1 MWLKLKKCFLIFAVV
16 EIVTSCSHII
26 ENSLDTKSSTHASD
40 TIPDNKRMINNKD
53 IQPPISQETI
63 SDTSVSDLLKNLPDY
78 TSDSYAADRGVFKKV
93 NIYDSYAAINPS
105 AFKKVN
111 VDKYGKRLKAK
122 YQLKLNTDNIA
133 SLKHNTTY
141 LDNLNI
147 STILKERLYK
157 AYPDSKYKPEL
168 DAAVK
173 NIAASLSDR
182 NNFFINNS
190 DQFEYQFLPM
200 VSDFYFDSNGKFI
213 STSYRI
219 KIQIEIKNI
228 NKPIKIIVPIV
239 FRAKKI

>member
-1 MWLKLKKCFLIFAVV
+1 M
-16 EIVTSCSHII
+16 
-26 ENSLDTKSSTHASD
+26 SS
-40 TIPDNKRMINNKD
+40 
-53 IQPPISQETI
+53 
-63 SDTSVSDLLKNLPDY
+63 
-78 TSDSYAADRGVFKKV
+78 KKV
-93 NIYDSYAAINPS
+93 NIHDSYAAINPS

-111 VDKYGKRLKAK
+111 VDKYSKRLKAK
-122 YQLKLNTDNIA
+122 YQLTPNTDNIA

>member
-1 MWLKLKKCFLIFAVV
+1 MRLKFFKIVLIFLVS
-16 EIVTSCSHII
+16 IVTACSHFT
-26 ENSLDTKSSTHASD
+26 ENS
-40 TIPDNKRMINNKD
+40 PDNKPSTDLSNTITDNKQTINNKD
-53 IQPPISQETI
+53 IQPPISQKTI
-63 SDTSVSDLLKNLPDY
+63 SDISVSDLLKNLPDY
-78 TSDSYAADRGVFKKV
+78 TSNSYAADRGVFKKV

-213 STSYRI
+213 SISYRI
-219 KIQIEIKNI
+219 KIQIEIKKI

-239 FRAKKI
+239 FSTKKI